1 MKLYQYL
8 FLVDR
13 IKGDY
18 QKKKSTITNPHEQL
32 LLELDYGLE
41 TEFLEKMLSINN
53 SGDST
58 FRLVIGNLTFPHK
71 MDNGK
76 EVNSVEEM
84 FFELCKGDN
93 KCGLKFKTN

>member
-8 FLVDR
+8 FLVDQL
-13 IKGDY
+13 KVDY
-18 QKKKSTITNPHEQL
+18 QKKKATITNSHQEIF
-32 LLELDYGLE
+32 LEFDYGLI
-41 TEFLEKMLSINN
+41 TEFIEKKLSSNN

-58 FRLVIGNLTFPHK
+58 FQLVTGNLTFPHK

-84 FFELCKGDN
+84 FFELCKGGGDD
-93 KCGLKFKTN
+93 

>member
-13 IKGDY
+13 IKADY
-18 QKKKSTITNPHEQL
+18 QKKKSTIANPQEQV
-32 LLELDYGLE
+32 LLEFDYGLE
-41 TEFLEKMLSINN
+41 TEFVEKMLSTNN

-58 FRLVIGNLTFPHK
+58 FRLVTDRLTFPHK

-84 FFELCKGDN
+84 FFELCKGDDDD
-93 KCGLKFKTN
+93 

>member
-8 FLVDR
+8 FLVNQL
-13 IKGDY
+13 KADY
-18 QKKKSTITNPHEQL
+18 QKEKATITNSHQEIF
-32 LLELDYGLE
+32 LEFDYGLI
-41 TEFLEKMLSINN
+41 TEFIEKMLSPNN

-58 FRLVIGNLTFPHK
+58 FQLVTDRLTFPHK

-84 FFELCKGDN
+84 FFELCKGDDDD
-93 KCGLKFKTN
+93 